1 MADKINTG
9 NIYTDPVG
17 NNLVVVDPNKVVI
30 GGQVKDRLV
39 AHEDLV
45 MYVNLTAKIFPRSKI
60 ISGIGDGDKVVV
72 DIFEGDLNFLKPK
85 GTNKL
90 NSDWT
95 EGFTNPEINKKLINE
110 DDEVIGTQNEKDIQG
125 FGITSIS
132 IKVDSSYIPS
142 VQINFTDVR
151 GKTLFEQ
158 ARTNTPYTAFFHLP
172 YPTFFLVV
180 KGYYGKAVKYQLTL
194 TKFVSRFDPASGD
207 YLVTCDFIGN
217 HIALLRDVNMHQS
230 LTAPYMY
237 PSQASPDGT
246 KVTATKGM
254 DILAEVYALYVKKGL
269 VSENFPRDMT
279 IVSLL
284 DTLNKL
290 ENDLGK
296 LFGEANLAAT
306 TDKLQYGED
315 LDDFKKELWWS
326 KTSWKNTYLDVARA
340 KTVTTVVPSETIV
353 TGATKNVSVY
363 PLKNIPTDASQP
375 NYQADVVKSWDT
387 AANALDKILIK
398 YHKLLI
404 DNATFGQAGDYKVTF
419 QFPNPKDYPQLM
431 LSQSTVNSDLGPEVK
446 DTSKLDNT
454 RGEYF
459 MIDAFEKTIMKL
471 WLKQKKEFDG
481 GPESQ
486 AKLMAKEITDVLNT
500 RLEKEIGFKPT
511 IRNVF
516 AVIISGADTFL
527 RLMDDVH
534 TKAMKNSKN
543 EKRIS
548 VSKESNDTKKTD
560 VVFPW
565 PQYSVVKEEKE
576 CCTSSVVTYLGAN
589 DAIDTTEGNNKEIWP
604 EVEFVEEYTK
614 TSVYK
619 SVDFNFN
626 GASSSGVRQYT
637 PITAR
642 DWGTG
647 AGPYT
652 EYTDYTTLLF
662 EILNR
667 AQEAVRY
674 GSLATRYMQSTSTL
688 IGESIN
694 EISEYDANNLYN
706 VIKEFSNMK
715 ELFSKINN
723 IDDITEILKKSDES
737 TYLLYDLED
746 VVLPIY
752 NRKTYEYSY
761 VGQAYTV
768 ISEDFPT
775 SSDALKLDK
784 STPGLFDLVPTRYG
798 NWVRQNFAGAYT
810 ASSADFYR
818 IDKNLE
824 YNISD
829 TDVLRD
835 TPDTRYYTDSLYCAS
850 GPIAGLGAK
859 LRLDGRYP
867 LMSNLTNKNLVDD
880 YYKDIIS
887 NKLVLTEG
895 ILKATSGTTGTGAP
909 ADPVVISEGN
919 ERITSMLNTPYFINS
934 LLKGVTNEQSG
945 VKEAYKEAA
954 YLFLNSLPLP
964 TFRERVLVGDG
975 NNGEE
980 FGAYMSELFNQIP
993 ALHDVPVSLL
1003 MRVGSI
1009 WWRYKET
1016 VINGPS
1022 SDPIL
1027 SIWDNIGGSG
1037 TTGPAHVYDPI
1048 GQSIERLY
1056 NYNDNGITWDFR
1068 AAFSADTTA
1077 SPIRPTN
1084 IMNVGVYP
1092 SIIKAMHY
1100 IATGV
1105 QVPVP
1110 PLILNNIVDA
1120 GAGTAPLNIKVNSQ
1134 LTVDKDK
1141 DTAPEPSGT
1150 TIVNFY
1156 DVWLDSKNII
1166 NEDLGVKFV
1175 NKEKPN
1181 RYYILY
1187 PSSGGLTNTDV
1198 GGQPETTTLFNNNA
1212 IHNGASR
1219 LIWGL
1224 SNYGYMQHKPGYLP
1238 LSNSYTKKIKAS
1250 ATTQDSWRFSENG
1263 DYSTIQELR
1272 GVFNKEQLDFF
1283 EQLFLSFSNPT
1294 GSTEVSIGATDTFKK
1309 IIKEIMVIEE
1319 SWLHPHEIADELN
1332 GPINLSVAQTRK
1344 FFDVVHKFI
1353 NSKITYAHRSTTNL
1367 DSVIDNAT
1375 LMQRLRAI
1383 INQNNEYDFGKY
1395 SATTVP
1401 IPAAGNNF
1409 VGNPTVYQDMRIYVG
1424 EFYNSAVS
1432 ELNHLVPAD
1441 DSNIMYSFF
1450 KTATVGGVAGAGI
1463 EFNSANI
1470 KAFAPIIRLYA
1481 SNPQTPNPSNSGYK
1495 FISDFLGT
1503 FDTGF
1508 ARKEKEYVNNLVK
1521 KLNSNIIKGQKVKKS
1536 KNEDDFID
1544 NRTSIEGDDLKLEL
1558 YGQFKNINDRWIS
1571 GISLKQETLFEKF
1584 LFFDR
1589 ANRDIGDDAYVNIWD
1604 ILTLDSPFAP
1614 GNDKTLTQSVDSF
1627 INTILANNGFNF
1639 IALPS
1644 YINFYQ
1650 VGGDNAQVQ
1659 GNSMFGTFDT
1669 VDYLESAPAFL
1680 CQYIGKK
1687 SDQLDV
1693 KTQNNGFA
1701 NDTYP
1706 LNKTTPNPLLGCS
1719 CPQDKGKDKSSKVM
1733 GFTVD
1738 FGIPN
1743 QNVFESITL
1752 DQAQYQN
1759 TSESYKILQEIAD
1772 SGGGNATSMASAS
1785 LYNVYA
1791 SRSYTAS
1798 ITCVGNVTIQPTQ
1811 YFQIRYLPMFNG
1823 PYLIIN
1829 VSHNITPNTIETTF
1843 DGVRVPI
1850 AKLPDINDL
1859 VLRLNEK
1866 LFQEA
1871 ESRLKEQREDV
1882 YLDDINAT
1890 PKQLKLTANDTN
1902 YYDSGTTE
1910 SDLSD
1915 DTMRVGFYDPV
1926 DPAFVNVPE
1935 DHPTRVHLGLDL
1947 QIKPEY
1953 EDEAAEGGIPIYPIM
1968 KGTVTKIVDFCDP
1981 QDTKEA
1987 CGRYG
1992 NYIETTMS
2000 LNPAATIENETVEY
2014 KVIYGF
2020 LRKDISVGYNESFA
2034 MNELGYENGKSI
2046 AQLGNSGPSK
2056 SPHLHLEIRRK
2067 VIKNGKPVWHILN
2080 PKNFLPSFSS

>member
-110 DDEVIGTQNEKDIQG
+110 DEEVIGTQNEKDIQG

-194 TKFVSRFDPASGD
+194 TKFTSRFDPASGD

-217 HIALLRDVNMHQS
+217 HIALLRDVNMHHS

-237 PSQASPDGT
+237 PSQTSPEGT
-246 KVTATKGM
+246 KITATRGM
-254 DILAEVYALYVKKGL
+254 DVLSEVYSLYIKKGL
-269 VSENFPRDMT
+269 INENFPKDMT

-296 LFGEANLAAT
+296 LFGEANLSAT

-315 LDDFKKELWWS
+315 LTDFKKELWWG

-340 KTVTTVVPSETIV
+340 KSVTTVVPSETIA
-353 TGATKNVSVY
+353 TGATKSVSAY

-375 NYQADVVKSWDT
+375 NYYVDVGKIEDNASQ
-387 AANALDKILIK
+387 ALDAILLK

-404 DNATFGQAGDYKVTF
+404 KNPTFGTTGDYKVNF
-419 QFPNPKDYPQLM
+419 QFPDPKDYPGLM
-431 LSQSTVNSDLGPEVK
+431 FSQSKINSSTGPEVK
-446 DTSKLDNT
+446 DTSKLENT
-454 RGEYF
+454 RGDYF
-459 MIDAFEKTIMKL
+459 MIDAFEKTIMQL
-471 WLKQKKEFDG
+471 WLKQKKQFDG

-486 AKLMAKEITDVLNT
+486 AKKMAKEITDVLNT

-516 AVIISGADTFL
+516 AVIISGTDTFL
-527 RLMDDVH
+527 RLMDEVH

-543 EKRIS
+543 EKRLN

-565 PQYSVVKEEKE
+565 PQYSVTKEEKE
-576 CCTSSVVTYLGAN
+576 CCTSSVITYLGAE
-589 DAIDTTEGNNKEIWP
+589 DAVDTTEGNNKEIWP
-604 EVEFVEEYTK
+604 EVDFVEEYTK

-626 GASSSGVRQYT
+626 GVGSSGVRQYT
-637 PITAR
+637 PITVR

-647 AGPYT
+647 GTPYT
-652 EYTDYTTLLF
+652 EYHDYSNLLF

-674 GSLATRYMQSTSTL
+674 GSLSTRYMQNTSGML
-688 IGESIN
+688 GESIN
-694 EISEYDANNLYN
+694 EISNYDANNLYN
-706 VIKEFSNMK
+706 VIKEFTNMK

-723 IDDITEILKKSDES
+723 IDDIKTILEVADAS
-737 TYLLYDLED
+737 TYMLYDLED
-746 VVLPIY
+746 VVLPTY

-761 VGQAYTV
+761 VGQPYSV
-768 ISEDFPT
+768 IAEEFPK
-775 SSDALKLDK
+775 SLDALKLDK
-784 STPGLFDLVPTRYG
+784 SAAGLFDLAPTRYG

-810 ASSADFYR
+810 ASSVDFYR
-818 IDKNLE
+818 VDKNLD
-824 YNISD
+824 YNVHD

-835 TPDTRYYTDSLYCAS
+835 TSDTYYYTDSMYS
-850 GPIAGLGAK
+850 STSIEEK
-859 LRLDGRYP
+859 EEERLFSRFPDITE
-867 LMSNLTNKNLVDD
+867 LTDRNLVDD
-880 YYKDIIS
+880 YYNNLIT
-887 NKLVLTEG
+887 NKLLITEG
-895 ILKATSGTTGTGAP
+895 ILKSTSGATGTGAP
-909 ADPVVISEGN
+909 GDPVVTSEGN

-934 LLKGVTNEQSG
+934 LLKGVANEHAG

-964 TFRERVLVGDG
+964 TFREKVLVGTDVG
-975 NNGEE
+975 DE
-980 FGAYMSELFNQIP
+980 FGAYISELFNQVP

-1003 MRVGSI
+1003 MRIGSI

-1016 VINGPS
+1016 IVNGVT
-1022 SDPIL
+1022 SDPML
-1027 SIWDNIGGSG
+1027 GVWGSIGGTG
-1037 TTGPAHVYDPI
+1037 TTGPSNVYDAS
-1048 GQSIERLY
+1048 GQSITKLY
-1056 NYNDNGITWDFR
+1056 NYDDNGITREFV
-1068 AAFSADTTA
+1068 AELSADTMA
-1077 SPIRPTN
+1077 SPVRPINT
-1084 IMNVGVYP
+1084 MNVGVYP

-1100 IATGV
+1100 IATGAN
-1105 QVPVP
+1105 VPLP
-1110 PLILNNIVDA
+1110 PLNLNNIIDG
-1120 GAGTAPLNIKVNSQ
+1120 GAGTAPLSIKVNSQ
-1134 LTVDKDK
+1134 LTVVKDK
-1141 DTAPEPSGT
+1141 DTSPDPSGT
-1150 TIVNFY
+1150 TEVNFY
-1156 DVWLDSKNII
+1156 DVWLDSLNIT
-1166 NEDLGVKFV
+1166 NENLGVKFV
-1175 NKEKPN
+1175 NQEKPN

-1187 PSSGGLTNTDV
+1187 PSSGGLIQTDV
-1198 GGQPETTTLFNNNA
+1198 GGQPETTMLFNNNA

-1219 LIWGL
+1219 VIWGL
-1224 SNYGYMQHKPGYLP
+1224 SNYGYMQHKPSYLP
-1238 LSNSYTKKIKAS
+1238 PSNSYIKKIKPS
-1250 ATTQDSWRFSENG
+1250 AATQDSWRFSENL
-1263 DYSTIQELR
+1263 DYSTIEELR
-1272 GVFNKEQLDFF
+1272 GVFNTEQLDFF
-1283 EQLFLSFSNPT
+1283 EGLFLSFSNPT
-1294 GSTEVSIGATDTFKK
+1294 GSTEPSIGNTDTFKK
-1309 IIKEIMVIEE
+1309 IIKESMVIEE
-1319 SWLHPHEIADELN
+1319 SWLTPNQVAL
-1332 GPINLSVAQTRK
+1332 GTINPTTLSTAQTKK
-1344 FFDVVHKFI
+1344 FLSILHKFI
-1353 NSKITYAHRSTTNL
+1353 FSNITYAHRSTTNL
-1367 DSVIDNAT
+1367 DSVFNNAT
-1375 LMQRLRAI
+1375 LMQRLRALA
-1383 INQNNEYDFGKY
+1383 NNSKEYDFGVY
-1395 SATTVP
+1395 SASSTS
-1401 IPAAGNNF
+1401 IPSLGNSF
-1409 VGNPTVYQDMRIYVG
+1409 VGNPVEYQDMRIHVG
-1424 EFYNSAVS
+1424 EFYSS
-1432 ELNHLVPAD
+1432 ITTPHYNHLIPTD
-1441 DSNIMYSFF
+1441 TTNKMYHFF
-1450 KTATVGGVAGAGI
+1450 TSAAIGGNKGAGI
-1463 EFNSANI
+1463 EFNSENI
-1470 KAFAPIIRLYA
+1470 KAFAPIIKLYY
-1481 SNPQTPNPSNSGYK
+1481 SNQTPPSATYSAND
-1495 FISDFLGT
+1495 FIINFIDN
-1503 FDTGF
+1503 FDTKF
-1508 ARKEKEYVNNLVK
+1508 APKEKQYVNNLIK
-1521 KLNSNIIKGQKVKKS
+1521 KLNKNITEGQKVKKS

-1544 NRTSIEGDDLKLEL
+1544 NRTSVEGDDLKLEL
-1558 YGQFKNINDRWIS
+1558 YSQFKNINDRWIS

-1604 ILTLDSPFAP
+1604 ILKLDSPFAP

-1693 KTQNNGFA
+1693 KTQNNGFS

-1719 CPQDKGKDKSSKVM
+1719 CPQDKGVAKSSKVM

-1759 TSESYKILQEIAD
+1759 TSESYQILQEIAD
-1772 SGGGNATSMASAS
+1772 SGGGNATSMASSA

-1829 VSHNITPNTIETTF
+1829 VSHNITPNNIETTF
-1843 DGVRVPI
+1843 EGVRVPI

-1871 ESRLKEQREDV
+1871 ESRLKEQRADV
-1882 YLDDINAT
+1882 YLDDNNAT
-1890 PKQLKLTANDTN
+1890 PKQLKLTANDNN
-1902 YYDSGTTE
+1902 YYDSGTTI
-1910 SDLSD
+1910 SDLED
-1915 DTMRVGFYDPV
+1915 DSIRAGFFDPV
-1926 DPAFVNVPE
+1926 SPEFVNVPE

-1947 QIKPEY
+1947 QIKPDW
-1953 EDEAAEGGIPIYPIM
+1953 EDEAAEGGIPIYPMM

-1987 CGRYG
+1987 CGKYG
-1992 NYIETTMS
+1992 NYIETTFS
-2000 LNPAATIENETVEY
+2000 INPGAIENETVEY
-2014 KVIYGF
+2014 KIIYGF
-2020 LRKDISVGYNESFA
+2020 LRKDISIGLNDSFG
-2034 MNELGYENGKSI
+2034 MDDLGYESGKAI

-2067 VIKNGKPVWHILN
+2067 VVKNGKPIWHILN
-2080 PKNFLPSFSS
+2080 PKNFLPTFGS